1 MKHEARLL
9 AYELL
14 YNRYDSQLVTQR
26 TTTDISSLKK
36 YFTEEEYNILK
47 TVLRSAKTELDK
59 IHNRIEA
66 DLNARKA

>member
-1 MKHEARLL
+1 MKQEARLV

-14 YNRYDSQLVTQR
+14 YSRNDSQLVTQR

-36 YFTEEEYNILK
+36 YFTEEEYNILQ

-59 IHNRIEA
+59 IHNKVEA

>member
-14 YNRYDSQLVTQR
+14 YIKNDRQLVTQR
-26 TTTDISSLKK
+26 TTTDISSLEK
-36 YFTEEEYNILK
+36 YFTKEEYNILQ
-47 TVLRSAKTELDK
+47 TVLRSAQTELNK
-59 IHNRIEA
+59 IHNKVEA

>member
-1 MKHEARLL
+1 MKRQEAKLL
-9 AYELL
+9 GFDIIYSRKGE
-14 YNRYDSQLVTQR
+14 LVTER
-26 TTTDISSLKK
+26 TATDISSLKK
-36 YFTEEEYNILK
+36 YFTEEEYNILQ